1 MTDTPERARQTDFVD
16 YFSAGTS
23 IVVPRGN
30 PAGVTG
36 SGIGAARSSR
46 WRGDDA
52 GGPAGGRAQRNCPGK
67 SIDVQ
72 TYPTNSD
79 ADVLERWDV
88 SDGAIDRV
96 RINVSR

>member
-1 MTDTPERARQTDFVD
+1 
-16 YFSAGTS
+16 
-23 IVVPRGN
+23 
-30 PAGVTG
+30 VTG
-36 SGIGAARSSR
+36 IRDRCGQVV
-46 WRGDDA
+46 RGGEDDA
-52 GGPAGGRAQRNCPGK
+52 GGPAGGRAERNCPGK